1 PLQLMRA
8 SDPNTFQPKI
18 GFATRY
24 GITANPFCT
33 LDAGAGNTGL
43 YAAKNYFYRV
53 VRVRNIM

>member
-1 PLQLMRA
+1 MRA